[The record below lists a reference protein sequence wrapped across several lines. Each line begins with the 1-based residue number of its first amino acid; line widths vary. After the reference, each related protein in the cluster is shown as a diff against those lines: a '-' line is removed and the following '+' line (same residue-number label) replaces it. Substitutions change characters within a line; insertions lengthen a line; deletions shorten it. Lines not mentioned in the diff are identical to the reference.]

1 MPVKVEGGNG
11 AVAVPATRKRVSQ
24 GSRDLMKPSAGYSN
38 RPASDNPRDVEAWG
52 LTEAARRL
60 LQAQQTPNDPE
71 PMRQALSLNQRL
83 WTIFQSSMAEP
94 DCPLPKDLR
103 EKILVLSLIVDRQ
116 TFERLGDLD
125 ATKLDSLIDI
135 NRNIAAGLSQR
146 PSDATNAAAPAMP
159 VGAPRPPGMAQPTG
173 AAPAAPRPGMAPG
186 MAAGGVGKFNISI

>member
-1 MPVKVEGGNG
+1 
-11 AVAVPATRKRVSQ
+11 
-24 GSRDLMKPSAGYSN
+24 MKPSAGYTN
-38 RPASDNPRDVEAWG
+38 RPASDNPRDIEAWG

-60 LQAQQTPNDPE
+60 MLAAQTPENPE
-71 PMRQALSLNQRL
+71 PLRQALSLNQRL

-125 ATKLDSLIDI
+125 VTKLNSLIDI

-146 PSDATNAAAPAMP
+146 PGDAAAAAMP
-159 VGAPRPPGMAQPTG
+159 AVSAGAPAAGAPVPSRAPGVAPPP
-173 AAPAAPRPGMAPG
+173 AAPVAPRPGMAPG
-186 MAAGGVGKFNISI
+186 MAAGGMGKFNISI

>member
-1 MPVKVEGGNG
+1 
-11 AVAVPATRKRVSQ
+11 
-24 GSRDLMKPSAGYSN
+24 MKPSAGYTN
-38 RPASDNPRDVEAWG
+38 RPASDNPRDIEAWG

-60 LQAQQTPNDPE
+60 MLAAQTPENPE
-71 PMRQALSLNQRL
+71 PLRQALSLNQRL

-125 ATKLDSLIDI
+125 VTKLHSLIDI

-146 PSDATNAAAPAMP
+146 PVDAT
-159 VGAPRPPGMAQPTG
+159 
-173 AAPAAPRPGMAPG
+173 APAAAHAGTASRAPMMTPPAAGPGAQRPGMAPG
-186 MAAGGVGKFNISI
+186 VAAGGVGKFNISI

>member
-1 MPVKVEGGNG
+1 
-11 AVAVPATRKRVSQ
+11 
-24 GSRDLMKPSAGYSN
+24 MKPSAGYTN
-38 RPASDNPRDVEAWG
+38 RPASDNPRDIEAWG

-60 LQAQQTPNDPE
+60 MLAAQTPENPE
-71 PMRQALSLNQRL
+71 PLRQALSLNQRL

-125 ATKLDSLIDI
+125 VTKLHSLIDI

-146 PSDATNAAAPAMP
+146 PADATAAAPAPAPAGM
-159 VGAPRPPGMAQPTG
+159 APRAPMMAP
-173 AAPAAPRPGMAPG
+173 PAAGPGAQRPGMAPG
-186 MAAGGVGKFNISI
+186 VAAGGVGKFNISI